1 MEGEKMRV
9 ALTGPACSGKS
20 TLLRD
25 LEKILSKR
33 GYRVKVFDEI
43 ARDFIKMKKHLQ
55 MHELET
61 KLFRL
66 YLRRYQRMK
75 NADIYLLD
83 RDLPDVLFYTL
94 LYDRC
99 PQAIQLAEEME
110 SAIYRYHADVYLL
123 LSPLENWNS
132 EGRLTLESEIKIREW
147 EFLYWRDWLYNLFPR
162 NIFIVD
168 IDMRVVN
175 AEEVA
180 NLIELYYKILKRKK

>member
-1 MEGEKMRV
+1 MRV

>member
-1 MEGEKMRV
+1 MAERAMKV

-20 TLLRD
+20 TLLRN
-25 LEKILSKR
+25 LEKIFSGR

-43 ARDFIKMKKHLQ
+43 ARDFIKEKKHLQ

-66 YLRRYQRMK
+66 YLRRYQQMK

-99 PQAIQLAEEME
+99 PEAIQLAEEIE

-162 NIFIVD
+162 NVFIVD

>member
-1 MEGEKMRV
+1 MRV

-25 LEKILSKR
+25 LEKILSER
-33 GYRVKVFDEI
+33 GYKVEVFDEI
-43 ARDFIKMKKHLQ
+43 ARDYIKEKKHLR

-66 YLRRYQRMK
+66 YLRRYEQMK
-75 NADIYLLD
+75 DADIYLLD

-99 PQAIQLAEEME
+99 SEAIQLAEEIE
-110 SAIYRYHADVYLL
+110 STIYKYHTDVYLL
-123 LSPLENWNS
+123 LSPLENWDS
-132 EGRLTLESEIKIREW
+132 DGRLTLEGEIKIREW
-147 EFLYWRDWLYNLFPR
+147 EFLFWRDWLYNLFPR
-162 NIFIVD
+162 DVFIVD
-168 IDMRVVN
+168 IDMRAVS

-180 NLIELYYKILKRKK
+180 NLIELYYKILKKKE

>member
-1 MEGEKMRV
+1 MRV
-9 ALTGPACSGKS
+9 TLTGPACSGKS

-43 ARDFIKMKKHLQ
+43 ARGFIKEKKHLQ

-66 YLRRYQRMK
+66 YLRRYQQMK

-99 PQAIQLAEEME
+99 PEAIQLAEEIE
-110 SAIYRYHADVYLL
+110 SAICRYHADVYLL

-162 NIFIVD
+162 NVFIVD